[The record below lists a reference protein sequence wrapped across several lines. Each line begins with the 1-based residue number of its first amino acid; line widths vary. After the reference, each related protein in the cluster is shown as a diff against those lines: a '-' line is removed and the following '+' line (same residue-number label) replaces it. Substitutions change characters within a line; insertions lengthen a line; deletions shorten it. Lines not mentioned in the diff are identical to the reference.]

1 MALHHDIAERLR
13 NIAGL
18 VGKHS
23 PNAPTIEVNGDRVPA
38 GIEQIAAETTLN
50 TAADRLHAGRVSI
63 TVLGNVCRGK
73 TTVLNALLGQELLPA
88 GSQANTGGICKVEF
102 GNNPDAVTLVMD
114 DGSTDTV
121 TREEFKGLI
130 NLPQG
135 VSVTD
140 ERMLSEGLPDDLARL
155 RYARLECASPLLKRG
170 ITLVDTLGFNAV
182 NGKVQEETTRRF
194 LNEAS
199 AVMLVLNTSPLVEQT
214 DLDLLNACYYQTS
227 KGTENVFIVINERIK
242 GMSDAARDDLEK
254 RAEAQLGLFFT
265 DDNGNI
271 DSARFRKRVFFVDP
285 PADSNTGIPELEA
298 ALLEYVAEGI
308 AMDAEVET
316 VVRHVL
322 LPTLQHVDTSIRE
335 QLAGYKITQEEFAI
349 RARDMRRK
357 LRALADDAS
366 DLHIEIRDK
375 GQDLAAGA
383 ADHFMHFFTQQ
394 FADEKSAWI
403 DDWEAVVPEVREILG
418 TDEWWNFWKAPYRAI
433 HPAKRRIMS
442 TRMQGVLQRLLR
454 KQIDAWRKALM
465 ERLEPRVG
473 ELRELVDSK
482 VGEFS
487 LEIDALERTLSE
499 RVAEDPVDA
508 VKPTTDERAARRLA
522 FTMGAL
528 TVDPN
533 QFTGALVNP
542 SFPAI
547 MGRFYANIITGMAGW
562 AILGALGGPAALGAI
577 VLLFIEHA
585 IVHAVDAERGAIR
598 MAKKVGKGF
607 RDKFADASDE
617 MQDKIRDSIAG
628 QVEELAN
635 AVREVMR
642 RETETL
648 EEQLDH
654 FTLVRAADGTAAE
667 IPRLETISTLVEAE
681 FEEISRL
688 VFGHV
693 LTPEER
699 GELGRSAFGVKTDE
713 NAGES
718 AV

>member
-1 MALHHDIAERLR
+1 MALHHDLAERLR

-18 VGKHS
+18 VGRHS

-73 TTVLNALLGQELLPA
+73 TTVLNALLGQELLPP
-88 GSQANTGGICKVEF
+88 GLDANTGGICKVEF
-102 GNNPDAVTLVMD
+102 GNNPDSVTLVMD

-135 VSVTD
+135 VSVT
-140 ERMLSEGLPDDLARL
+140 EEPVLPDDLARL
-155 RYARLECASPLLKRG
+155 RYARLECASPLLERG

-194 LNEAS
+194 MNEAS
-199 AVMLVLNTSPLVEQT
+199 AVLLVLNTSPLVTQT
-214 DLDLLNACYYQTS
+214 DLDLLNACYYQTR

-242 GMSDAARDDLEK
+242 GMSDAARDDLVENK
-254 RAEAQLGLFFT
+254 AAAQLGLFFV
-265 DDNGNI
+265 DDNGEF
-271 DSARFRKRVFFVDP
+271 DAARFRKRVFLVNP
-285 PADSNTGIPELEA
+285 LADSNTGIPELEA

-316 VVRHVL
+316 AVRHVL
-322 LPTLQHVDTSIRE
+322 LPTLQHVDTSIRK
-335 QLAGYKITQEEFAI
+335 QLAGYEIAQEEFAI

-375 GQDLAAGA
+375 GQVLAAFA
-383 ADHFMHFFTQQ
+383 AAHFMHFFTQQ
-394 FADEKSAWI
+394 FGDEKSAWI
-403 DDWEAVVPEVREILG
+403 DDWAAVAPEVREILG
-418 TDEWWNFWKAPYRAI
+418 TDEWWNFWKGPYRAI
-433 HPAKRRIMS
+433 HPAKRRVMS
-442 TRMQGVLQRLLR
+442 TRMQGILQRLLR
-454 KQIDAWRKALM
+454 KQIDAWGKALM
-465 ERLEPRVG
+465 EGLEPRVG

-487 LEIDALERTLSE
+487 LEIDALERTLFK
-499 RVAEDPVDA
+499 RVVEDTVDA
-508 VKPTTDERAARRLA
+508 VKPTTDERAARGLA

-528 TVDPN
+528 TLDPN

-547 MGRFYANIITGMAGW
+547 MGRFYTNIITGMAGW

-577 VLLFIEHA
+577 ALLFIEHA

-598 MAKKVGKGF
+598 MGKKVGVGF
-607 RDKFADASDE
+607 LEQFADASDE

-635 AVREVMR
+635 AVREVMQ

-654 FTLVRAADGTAAE
+654 FTLVRAADRSAVE

-681 FEEISRL
+681 FAEISRL
-688 VFGHV
+688 VFGRI